1 MKDIVNKYIDEVDK
15 FIADL
20 VDEVKD
26 GSHYK
31 KFKTL
36 AEDGS
41 ALCDALDDVALSV
54 EVALKVVDISLA
66 HDAYSALRLFEPQFT
81 LLSDFEEITF

>member
-20 VDEVKD
+20 VNEVKD

-41 ALCDALDDVALSV
+41 ALCDALDDVALSI
-54 EVALKVVDISLA
+54 EVALKVADLSFA
-66 HDAYSALRLFEPQFT
+66 HDAYQY
-81 LLSDFEEITF
+81 EELKYTSGFDSVSEFDLNN